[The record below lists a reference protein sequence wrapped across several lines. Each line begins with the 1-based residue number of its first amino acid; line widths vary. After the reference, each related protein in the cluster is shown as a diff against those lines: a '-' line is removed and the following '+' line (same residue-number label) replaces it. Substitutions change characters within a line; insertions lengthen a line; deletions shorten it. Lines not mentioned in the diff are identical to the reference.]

1 MRKSKLQIKT
11 QRVRQICHLRRL
23 GYIGIVILYSL
34 FLIHGFS
41 LRPVFA
47 QTITDVPSVTLTPI
61 PPTDDLSVGLSNS
74 VPITDKNPQNGD
86 IVSYGVTGY
95 YITSQVYDPAMVGVV
110 TTNPAVSIET
120 ENIDNA
126 QPVMMN
132 GNVQVNVVTVNG
144 NIKKGDLITSSNI
157 KGAGMKASRAGYVL
171 GMALADYSNSNT
183 SQVGQIPV
191 SLNIHYFFSDTKVQ
205 TGLLDFFNLTTL
217 ATYEQPTVAFKYFIS
232 GSVILLTII
241 VGFLS
246 FGRLANTGIEALG
259 RNPLAGRKI
268 QLAIALN
275 ILMTLAIVGAGLA
288 VAYFVINL

>member
-1 MRKSKLQIKT
+1 MQNSKFKIKSQKRIK
-11 QRVRQICHLRRL
+11 VLRR
-23 GYIGIVILYSL
+23 IGLIILLSL
-34 FLIHGFS
+34 LFINS
-41 LRPVFA
+41 SSAFA
-47 QTITDVPSVTLTPI
+47 QTATDAPTRTPT
-61 PPTDDLSVGLSNS
+61 PTPVNDLSVGMSNTI
-74 VPITDKNPQNGD
+74 PINDSNPQNGD
-86 IVSYGVTGY
+86 IVSYGAEGY

-110 TTNPAVSIET
+110 TLNPAVSLET
-120 ENIDNA
+120 ENIEGG

-132 GNVQVNVVTVNG
+132 GNIQVNVVTANG
-144 NIKKGDLITSSNI
+144 DIKEGDLITSSNI

-171 GMALADYSNSNT
+171 GMALADYSNPNK

-191 SLNIHYFFSDTKVQ
+191 SVNIHYFFSDTKVQ

-232 GSVILLTII
+232 GLVILMTII

-268 QLAIALN
+268 QVAIVMN
-275 ILMTLAIVGAGLA
+275 VIMTLAIVGAGLA
-288 VAYFVINL
+288 VAWFVINL

>member
-1 MRKSKLQIKT
+1 MEKKLRIVFRLV
-11 QRVRQICHLRRL
+11 RVVGEVGVVGL
-23 GYIGIVILYSL
+23 ILL
-34 FLIHGFS
+34 QFS
-41 LRPVFA
+41 SSVFA
-47 QTITDVPSVTLTPI
+47 QSVTITRTPTPSPVN
-61 PPTDDLSVGLSNS
+61 DLSVGLSNS
-74 VPITDKNPQNGD
+74 VPLNDQNPQNGD
-86 IVSYGVTGY
+86 IVSYGVQGY
-95 YITSQVYDPAMVGVV
+95 YITSQIYDPAMVGVV
-110 TTNPAVSIET
+110 TLNPAVSIET
-120 ENIDNA
+120 ENIENA

-144 NIKKGDLITSSNI
+144 DIREGDLITSSDV

-171 GMALADYSNSNT
+171 GTALADYSNPNK

-232 GSVILLTII
+232 GLVILMTII

-246 FGRLANTGIEALG
+246 FGRMANTGIEALG

-268 QLAIALN
+268 QVAIVMN
-275 ILMTLAIVGAGLA
+275 VIMTLAIVGAGLG
-288 VAYFVINL
+288 VAWFVINL